1 MGKMI
6 VVKRKLIDWT
16 TKKSLGTKKQHSS
29 MPPLERLRLMQA
41 QQQMPHELVLDRF
54 PPQLVQSVHQLADAA
69 ERRHERSS
77 NSRGFSPFPVFSPFI
92 TGSTSGG
99 SGATM
104 APQPRQKS
112 VPPQATYDGTKRWAM
127 APPRE
132 EIYPF
137 LTNCQN
143 NNKTIHQFAASTN
156 DIRLYVEKSRLM
168 PYAKRKTV
176 HELLK
181 RISGE
186 IETIHDF

>member
-1 MGKMI
+1 MPSLQSYA
-6 VVKRKLIDWT
+6 KRISIARRV
-16 TKKSLGTKKQHSS
+16 TKYGCVQLAFCFRQHSS
-29 MPPLERLRLMQA
+29 MPPLERLRLLQA

-92 TGSTSGG
+92 TDSTSGG

-156 DIRLYVEKSRLM
+156 DIRLYVESRDREFELAKMKAKS
-168 PYAKRKTV
+168 
-176 HELLK
+176 
-181 RISGE
+181 E
-186 IETIHDF
+186 INDV